1 MGATFSIHTTTTAEF
16 LALQSEGAPELSGTY
31 STGAVVLA
39 AVGIVPDEPFA
50 VIPAGDVAAA
60 AATLHL
66 ADARDWVAGWS
77 GAPFDLV
84 LLDPPY
90 ALAEEVLATLL
101 TDLVPVLSDGA
112 TVVVERAAAAPGP
125 RWPAALRAVSER
137 RYGSTRLHRAER
149 VAGEGDAGEGEG

>member
-60 AATLHL
+60 AATLREAI
-66 ADARDWVAGWS
+66 ADGTTSGKAWAFEGVA
-77 GAPFDLV
+77 AV
-84 LLDPPY
+84 C
-90 ALAEEVLATLL
+90 E
-101 TDLVPVLSDGA
+101 
-112 TVVVERAAAAPGP
+112 AAARLG
-125 RWPAALRAVSER
+125 RGVSW
-137 RYGSTRLHRAER
+137 A
-149 VAGEGDAGEGEG
+149 